1 MLTVANLFRSIQ
13 AFLAAQQTS
22 DELNALSD
30 QELRDIGLTRYD
42 ISGVVTMT
50 RQGWIRNSGAS
61 AGSIYAMSTRVA

>member
-1 MLTVANLFRSIQ
+1 MLTNLFRSIQ
-13 AFLAAQQTS
+13 AFLAAQRAS

-30 QELRDIGLTRYD
+30 RELRDIGLTRYD

-50 RQGWIRNSGAS
+50 RQGWIWNPGAS